1 METNWQGNP
10 FRLEV
15 ARDSLF
21 ETACIV
27 VEALDDPVY
36 LPERVFDEGVYYW
49 RWFEGDAV
57 SETFQFEVGEEAV
70 ALEIPLVDTWL
81 ERFSSGHPRLLMRPE
96 DVDGFRRDRAD
107 SDEPIVR
114 QLIADADQLL

>member
-1 METNWQGNP
+1 MRDTRHPHPHIDPRQPRHETQVSNPLFLHETNWQGNP

-36 LPERVFDEGVYYW
+36 LPELVFDEGVYYW
-49 RWFEGDAV
+49 RWF
-57 SETFQFEVGEEAV
+57 
-70 ALEIPLVDTWL
+70 
-81 ERFSSGHPRLLMRPE
+81 
-96 DVDGFRRDRAD
+96 
-107 SDEPIVR
+107 
-114 QLIADADQLL
+114 